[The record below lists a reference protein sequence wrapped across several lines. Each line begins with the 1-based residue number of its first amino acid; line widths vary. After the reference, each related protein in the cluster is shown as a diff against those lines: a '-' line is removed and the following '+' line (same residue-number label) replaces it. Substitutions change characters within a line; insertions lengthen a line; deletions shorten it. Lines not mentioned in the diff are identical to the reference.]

1 MNDTGY
7 TPHSREG
14 SFIKSKQP
22 RKSRLYEL
30 QWHFFFSMFK
40 RKDKTIM
47 KLGGYEREDA
57 LRRVQGLE
65 IIGIIT

>member
-1 MNDTGY
+1 MA
-7 TPHSREG
+7 
-14 SFIKSKQP
+14 
-22 RKSRLYEL
+22 L
-30 QWHFFFSMFK
+30 FFSMFK